1 MTSTSEP
8 ETVTSLVAKTFDPAK
23 AASKIF
29 AQEGLLYS
37 LWRLAV
43 YLLEYL
49 FAAKQHKSSV
59 RVDDEYEQAD
69 LDTVA
74 ARGKFPSR
82 PSDLFLKVPTQS
94 VGGTQ
99 L

>member
-8 ETVTSLVAKTFDPAK
+8 ETVTSITAKTLDPAK

-37 LWRLAV
+37 LWRLAL
-43 YLLEYL
+43 YLVVYL
-49 FAAKQHKSSV
+49 FAAKEHKSSV
-59 RVDDEYEQAD
+59 RIDDEYEQAD

-74 ARGKFPSR
+74 ARGNFPSR
-82 PSDLFLKVPTQS
+82 PSDLFLKVTCPS
-94 VGGTQ
+94 VVRWS
-99 L
+99 

>member
-1 MTSTSEP
+1 MTSTSAP
-8 ETVTSLVAKTFDPAK
+8 ETVTSIVAKTFDPAK
-23 AASKIF
+23 AASKMF

-49 FAAKQHKSSV
+49 FAAQEHKSAV
-59 RVDDEYEQAD
+59 RVDDEYEKAD
-69 LDTVA
+69 LDAVA
-74 ARGKFPSR
+74 ARGNFLSR
-82 PSDLFLKVPTQS
+82 PSDLFLKVIN
-94 VGGTQ
+94 